1 MYEKDHLYSNSG
13 AGRICSLFYCLWN
26 AAFVN
31 LIIIRPQSWPQR
43 HVLPMNFCTT
53 YYMFS
58 KLHQWASL
66 VAQLVKNPPATQE
79 TWVWSLGWDHP
90 LDYEKPT
97 HSSILALRISWNELQ
112 RVRYAWVTFP
122 SLASL
127 VYNSHCSLS
136 LYINFCLPPTHRNT
150 HRHTHNYMKNSLV
163 DTDWN

>member
-31 LIIIRPQSWPQR
+31 LTIIRPQSWPQR
-43 HVLPMNFCTT
+43 HVLPLNFCTT

-58 KLHQWASL
+58 TLHQWASL
-66 VAQLVKNPPATQE
+66 VAQLIKNPPATQE
-79 TWVWSLGWDHP
+79 TWVWSLGWEHP

-97 HSSILALRISWNELQ
+97 HSSILALRISWTICSMGTWNMSELQ
-112 RVRYAWVTFP
+112 TVRHAWVTFL

-127 VYNSHCSLS
+127 ACNLTLFIIS
-136 LYINFCLPPTHRNT
+136 LYKFLPPTNT
-150 HRHTHNYMKNSLV
+150 YKHTHAY
-163 DTDWN
+163 T